1 MRYLP
6 NVLTIIR
13 IVITPLML
21 VLLMSNT
28 LVGQAWAFVLF
39 VIAAVSDY
47 LDGKLARSYKARSRL
62 GQFLDPLADKVLVL
76 GTFAALAYLIP
87 QVIPW
92 WAVGLIALRD
102 LSVTVLRARAE
113 SRGRSIRTL
122 KIAKSKTVVQ
132 LVYLII
138 VLLLLAGAKAPGD
151 VGRLAAELLLSPI
164 PFVVLLGVVAF
175 TIITGIVYL
184 LRQEYNSPAKLNG

>member
-6 NVLTIIR
+6 NVLTITR

-28 LVGQAWAFVLF
+28 LVGQVWAFVLF

-87 QVIPW
+87 AVIPW
-92 WAVGLIALRD
+92 WAVALIALRD
-102 LSVTVLRARAE
+102 LTVTVLRTWAE

-138 VLLLLAGAKAPGD
+138 VLLLLAGAKAPGS
-151 VGRLAAELLLSPI
+151 VGRLAARLLHSPI

-175 TIITGIVYL
+175 TVITGILYL
-184 LRQEYNSPAKLNG
+184 LRQEYNSSPKLNG